1 MKTFEKG
8 KAVKL
13 SKNFKSTEFDC
24 KGKGCCTET
33 PIDEE
38 LISILQKV
46 REHFGKP
53 VNVNSGYRCRI
64 HNGRTSGA
72 SKTSQHMNGKAAD
85 IHIEG
90 VHPVCIARYADS
102 LDVNGRIGC
111 YTYGDDGKGFVHIDT
126 RGKKSRAIY
135 TEKNTDY
142 DTVSNFRP
150 VIRKGAKGRA
160 VIVVQR
166 RLKEKGYYYSK
177 ISGKCDSCTEQAII
191 QYNASQGRMNDAS
204 WGPKCWNEM
213 FPIDC

>member
-1 MKTFEKG
+1 MKTYVKG
-8 KAVKL
+8 KATRL

-38 LISILQKV
+38 LISIVQKV
-46 REHFGKP
+46 REHFGVSVK
-53 VNVNSGYRCRI
+53 VNSGYRCQV
-64 HNGRTSGA
+64 HNARVSGA
-72 SKTSQHMNGKAAD
+72 SKTSYHMKGMAAD
-85 IHIEG
+85 IVVKG
-90 VHPVCIARYADS
+90 VHPVRVARYMES
-102 LDVNGRIGC
+102 LGVSGRIGC
-111 YTYGDDGKGFVHIDT
+111 YTYDDGKGFVHIDT

-135 TEKNTDY
+135 TENNTDY

-166 RLKEKGYYYSK
+166 RLKEKGYYHSK
-177 ISGKCDSCTEQAII
+177 IDGKCGPGMEQAII

-213 FPIDC
+213 FPM